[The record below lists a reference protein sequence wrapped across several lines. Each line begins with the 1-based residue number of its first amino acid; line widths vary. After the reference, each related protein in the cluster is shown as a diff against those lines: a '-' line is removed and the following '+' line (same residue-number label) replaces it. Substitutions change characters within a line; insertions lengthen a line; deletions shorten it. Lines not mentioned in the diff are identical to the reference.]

1 MGFADNVFDQK
12 RGGRRESGLNGPMT
26 VANLAGKKRSIEP
39 NGQGGPSTLRKLEFP
54 TPEPDYA
61 RRPHMPRDGSEFGSV
76 PAYPANTLPPLLPG
90 VKSVTDIDDM
100 VSTISDDRNHRYTPS
115 TPIFSTNGTS
125 NTLAP
130 FLSTS
135 LYGSPYMDHRV
146 PPIHDQTPTSATRTT
161 RTNINSF
168 INTVTNTTSVP
179 PQSPAPYNHNHN
191 HHLHEPTLHRF
202 RSDPTQDPTQ
212 ITTPTTESSPTA
224 TSSLVLE
231 ENIRKIEE
239 QIQALQKYDEE
250 FAALKLEDSRRM
262 LRGQIQEL
270 EAQLAARRR
279 ERGLGL
285 VERLRN
291 EGFSSLAEQV
301 GIEVGMAGQE
311 FGRKVGLGIKESSS
325 NGTG

>member
-61 RRPHMPRDGSEFGSV
+61 RRPHMARDGSEFSSV
-76 PAYPANTLPPLLPG
+76 PAYPTNTLPPILPG
-90 VKSVTDIDDM
+90 VKSVTDVDDM
-100 VSTISDDRNHRYTPS
+100 GSTISDDRNHRYTPS

-146 PPIHDQTPTSATRTT
+146 PPIHDHSAPTSATRTT

-168 INTVTNTTSVP
+168 INTVTNTTSAP
-179 PQSPAPYNHNHN
+179 PRSPASHNHN
-191 HHLHEPTLHRF
+191 HHVHDTTHHRF
-202 RSDPTQDPTQ
+202 RSGPIQDPIQ
-212 ITTPTTESSPTA
+212 ITTPTTESSPIA
-224 TSSLVLE
+224 TSSLLLE
-231 ENIRKIEE
+231 ENIRKIEQ

-250 FAALKLEDSRRM
+250 FAALKLEESRRM
-262 LRGQIQEL
+262 LRGQISEL
-270 EAQLAARRR
+270 EGQLAARRR

-301 GIEVGMAGQE
+301 GIEVDMAGQD
-311 FGRKVGLGIKESSS
+311 FGMKVGLGIKESSS
-325 NGTG
+325 NGTV